1 MRVVVLLHHFVKIKE
16 SHIILHCMFD
26 PLKLHYTHWTTMDK
40 KETTVH
46 LKMVKMV
53 NFILCIFGYFFNK

>member
-1 MRVVVLLHHFVKIKE
+1 
-16 SHIILHCMFD
+16 
-26 PLKLHYTHWTTMDK
+26 MDK

-53 NFILCIFGYFFNK
+53 NFILCIFDYNFNKWQANFAL

>member
-1 MRVVVLLHHFVKIKE
+1 
-16 SHIILHCMFD
+16 MFD
-26 PLKLHYTHWTTMDK
+26 PLKLHYNHWTTMDK

-53 NFILCIFGYFFNK
+53 NFILCIFDYNFNK